1 MTKHEFL
8 EQLQR
13 ALGSRVASSVV
24 NENLSYYEEYI
35 ATQVR
40 TGRSEESVI
49 ESLGDPRLLA
59 RSIADAEKRVGA
71 EAAEDADEEVCE
83 QDDNLMHRSYRLPGW
98 LILIGIVLIIVLVFS
113 LAFSVIRVL
122 FPFIIPIAIVVYVLR
137 ILQSK

>member
-1 MTKHEFL
+1 MTKNEFL

-13 ALGSRVASSVV
+13 ALVSRVSSSLV

-40 TGRSEESVI
+40 AGRSEESVI

-59 RSIADAEKRVGA
+59 RSIADAEKRAGA
-71 EAAEDADEEVCE
+71 EVTDDADDETYE
-83 QDDNLMHRSYRLPGW
+83 QDDNLMHRSYKLPGW
-98 LILIGIVLIIVLVFS
+98 LILIGVLFVIILVLS

-122 FPFIIPIAIVVYVLR
+122 LPVIIPIAIVVYFVR